1 MRVAASGR
9 DGLNEAFVID
19 RYLDSLLAR
28 RPADGDGLSPDLR
41 RTADRLV
48 ADLPR
53 YHPSFRF
60 EEDLAGRLAAAASAA
75 ASGTSPAGAG
85 AGALVA
91 FPGAV
96 AASPFG
102 ARSAQVPG
110 VVIGSVLTSAAIS
123 IVGAAFVAWRRHRT
137 PTDPMTRAVRAV
149 ARGRI
154 A

>member
-1 MRVAASGR
+1 MRFVAGGR

-28 RPADGDGLSPDLR
+28 RPAGGDGLSPDLR

-60 EEDLAGRLAAAASAA
+60 EEDLAGRLAAAAS
-75 ASGTSPAGAG
+75 GTSPAGAPG
-85 AGALVA
+85 GALVA

-96 AASPFG
+96 ASAQLR

-137 PTDPMTRAVRAV
+137 PTDPMARAVRAV
-149 ARGRI
+149 ARGKI

>member
-19 RYLDSLLAR
+19 RYIDSLLAR
-28 RPADGDGLSPDLR
+28 RPADGDGLSRDLR
-41 RTADRLV
+41 RTADRLI

-60 EEDLAGRLAAAASAA
+60 EEDLAGRLAAAASA
-75 ASGTSPAGAG
+75 TSP

-110 VVIGSVLTSAAIS
+110 VVIGGVLTSAAIS

-149 ARGRI
+149 ARRRI

>member
-1 MRVAASGR
+1 MADEGR

-60 EEDLAGRLAAAASAA
+60 EEDLAGRLAAAAS
-75 ASGTSPAGAG
+75 GTSFAGAS
-85 AGALVA
+85 AGALVT
-91 FPGAV
+91 FPGGVAV
-96 AASPFG
+96 PWFG
-102 ARSAQVPG
+102 ARSPQVPG
-110 VVIGSVLTSAAIS
+110 VVIGGVLTSAAIS

-137 PTDPMTRAVRAV
+137 PKDPMTRAVRAV
-149 ARGRI
+149 ARGKI

>member
-1 MRVAASGR
+1 MRVATSGR
-9 DGLNEAFVID
+9 DGPNEAFVID

-28 RPADGDGLSPDLR
+28 RPADGDGLSRDLR
-41 RTADRLV
+41 RTADRLI

-60 EEDLAGRLAAAASAA
+60 EEDLAGRLAAAASA
-75 ASGTSPAGAG
+75 TSPAAAA